1 MGDGFWCFMCLYI
14 RFINGECIRSSFL
27 SWVVR
32 KMFDLY
38 ATAMLCEAFCHVYN
52 IYTVTKY
59 FTVTACS
66 WLMTSKL

>member
-32 KMFDLY
+32 KMLTYMQLLCCVKLFAMYITFTQLLY
-38 ATAMLCEAFCHVYN
+38 VPG
-52 IYTVTKY
+52 
-59 FTVTACS
+59 S
-66 WLMTSKL
+66 